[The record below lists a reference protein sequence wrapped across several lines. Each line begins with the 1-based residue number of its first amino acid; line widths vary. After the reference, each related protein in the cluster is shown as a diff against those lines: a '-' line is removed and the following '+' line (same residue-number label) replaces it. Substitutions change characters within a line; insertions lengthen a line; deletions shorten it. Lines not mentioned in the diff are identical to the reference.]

1 MPKFPKGSDEAKEW
15 GKKMAKAKAD
25 KKTKTM
31 EEGDKVVASVFGASQ
46 LNLPKFFVLPS
57 KKGWKLVSPT
67 SQERNLSKRG
77 GMKSLEI
84 LKKPIEKGVY
94 VDKMS
99 EPIPL
104 LMFSKKDREKI
115 KANFEKIDEVKGK
128 PLDEIPA
135 IIDPKP
141 AERGRP
147 EKMPKNI
154 EINKERKQGAKAKT
168 TARGRPAKYA
178 TDEERKQAKKE
189 QTKASDARRYAEK
202 KSAEDVMKMSG
213 LTGSETVR
221 LKLAKERSSKS
232 GLTQEQ
238 KDKDEKTI
246 QELEAKATDATG
258 EGLFSKK
265 GDRYTAKVEKILKDN
280 GSKVIKSITVKRT
293 PLNWLMTGA
302 LNAVSFGLLNKRM
315 EENDIDELFHLF
327 MELVMEDGMR
337 IGLEKNERIDM
348 NVNMKTR
355 PKTETEPIDAVGSGI
370 TLDELMKNTRE
381 EMGDDKYFNY
391 SAKNNNCSDF
401 ILAIM
406 DANGIG
412 DAGDKAFVRQ
422 DAKTLF
428 GKSTF
433 LRKLV
438 NTATDIAGKIT
449 DVVGNGMKEGK
460 METDIPIA
468 EVKEV
473 AGTGKPKKTSA
484 WLELVKKVKAD
495 NKGMSLKEVLKLA
508 SKMRKA

>member
-135 IIDPKP
+135 IIEPKP

-154 EINKERKQGAKAKT
+154 EINKERAKGSKAKAK
-168 TARGRPAKYA
+168 GRPAKYA

-189 QTKASDARRYAEK
+189 QTKASDAKRYAKKKAEK
-202 KSAEDVMKMSG
+202 VQ
-213 LTGSETVR
+213 V
-221 LKLAKERSSKS
+221 
-232 GLTQEQ
+232 
-238 KDKDEKTI
+238 
-246 QELEAKATDATG
+246 DATG

-265 GDRYTAKVEKILKDN
+265 GDRYTAKVDKILKDN

-293 PLNWLMTGA
+293 PLNWLMTGT

-438 NTATDIAGKIT
+438 NTATDIAGKIN
-449 DVVGNGMKEGK
+449 DVVGNGMKEET
-460 METDIPIA
+460 METDEPIA

>member
-1 MPKFPKGSDEAKEW
+1 
-15 GKKMAKAKAD
+15 
-25 KKTKTM
+25 
-31 EEGDKVVASVFGASQ
+31 
-46 LNLPKFFVLPS
+46 
-57 KKGWKLVSPT
+57 
-67 SQERNLSKRG
+67 
-77 GMKSLEI
+77 

-135 IIDPKP
+135 IIEPKP

-147 EKMPKNI
+147 EKMMKNI

-178 TDEERKQAKKE
+178 TDDERKQAKKE

-202 KSAEDVMKMSG
+202 KSATDVMKMSG
-213 LTGSETVR
+213 LTGSERIR
-221 LKLAKERSSKS
+221 LKLAKDRSGRS
-232 GLTQEQ
+232 GLSQEQ
-238 KDKDEKTI
+238 IDKDEKTI
-246 QELEAKATDATG
+246 QELEAKANKEQADATG
-258 EGLFSKK
+258 DGLFSKK
-265 GDRYTAKVEKILKDN
+265 GDRYTAKVDKILKEN

-293 PLNWLMTGA
+293 PLNWLMTGT

-355 PKTETEPIDAVGSGI
+355 PKTQTEPINDVASGI
-370 TLDELMKNTRE
+370 TLDELMKKTRDK
-381 EMGDDKYFNY
+381 MGDDKFFNY

-401 ILAIM
+401 ILAVM
-406 DANGIG
+406 DANDIG
-412 DAGDKAFVRQ
+412 NAGDKTFVRQ

-460 METDIPIA
+460 METDEPIA

-508 SKMRKA
+508 SKMRKDLKE

>member
-77 GMKSLEI
+77 NMKSLEI

-135 IIDPKP
+135 IIEPKP

-154 EINKERKQGAKAKT
+154 EINKERAKGAKAK
-168 TARGRPAKYA
+168 GRPSKYA

-189 QTKASDARRYAEK
+189 QTKASDAKRYAKKKAEK
-202 KSAEDVMKMSG
+202 
-213 LTGSETVR
+213 
-221 LKLAKERSSKS
+221 
-232 GLTQEQ
+232 EQ
-238 KDKDEKTI
+238 V
-246 QELEAKATDATG
+246 DATG

-265 GDRYTAKVEKILKDN
+265 GDRYTAKVDKILKDN

-293 PLNWLMTGA
+293 PLNWLMTGT

-355 PKTETEPIDAVGSGI
+355 PKTETETIDGVASGI
-370 TLDELMKNTRE
+370 TLDELMQKTRDK
-381 EMGDDKYFNY
+381 MGDDKFFNY

-401 ILAIM
+401 ILAVM
-406 DANGIG
+406 DANDIG
-412 DAGDKAFVRQ
+412 NAGDKTFVIQ

-449 DVVGNGMKEGK
+449 DVVGNGMKEET
-460 METDIPIA
+460 METDVPIA
-468 EVKEV
+468 EVQEI
-473 AGTGKPKKTSA
+473 AGTGKPKKTSS

>member
-25 KKTKTM
+25 KKAKAM

-115 KANFEKIDEVKGK
+115 KANFEKIDEVEGK
-128 PLDEIPA
+128 PVDEIPA
-135 IIDPKP
+135 IIEPKP

-154 EINKERKQGAKAKT
+154 EINKERAKGTKAK
-168 TARGRPAKYA
+168 ARGRPAKYA

-189 QTKASDARRYAEK
+189 QTKASDAKRYAKKKAEK
-202 KSAEDVMKMSG
+202 
-213 LTGSETVR
+213 
-221 LKLAKERSSKS
+221 
-232 GLTQEQ
+232 EQ
-238 KDKDEKTI
+238 V
-246 QELEAKATDATG
+246 DATG

-265 GDRYTAKVEKILKDN
+265 GDRYTAKVDKILKDN

-293 PLNWLMTGA
+293 PLNWLMTGT

-315 EENDIDELFHLF
+315 KENDIDELFHLF